1 MEKYNISQLM
11 GCVTDGLI
19 FHYYKFVDEG
29 NLIMKLVWAYQLLY
43 DIYLFSFKFFVQHFD
58 VTAFLFQRLNCAL
71 LLLMTSIILSE

>member
-1 MEKYNISQLM
+1 MGTTQSSNSSLNSVLSQLQYGEVQLM

-43 DIYLFSFKFFVQHFD
+43 DIYLFSF
-58 VTAFLFQRLNCAL
+58 
-71 LLLMTSIILSE
+71 